1 MERIDKIIAK
11 ELNIGRSDAKS
22 LIKVGKVFLNGE
34 KVKSSNQKFDEE
46 KDILNVDGKEVKSRK
61 FVYIMMNK
69 PKGVISSTDGRKT
82 GEKTV
87 VDILP
92 EEMKRKKL
100 FPAGRLD
107 KDTTGFML
115 ITDDGE
121 FAHKILNP
129 KHHIPKTYIATLD
142 KPFDE
147 KVINAFQKGITI
159 GEDVCLP
166 AKLEP
171 VDNDFCKGKVTINQ
185 GMYHQIKRMFKRCGI
200 EVVELKRIKMGKLE
214 LDESLCGG
222 ECKYLD
228 ENEVNL
234 INSR

>member
-1 MERIDKIIAK
+1 MERIDKIISK

-22 LIKVGKVFLNGE
+22 LIKSGKVFLNGMV
-34 KVKSSNQKFDEE
+34 VKSSNQKFDEQ
-46 KDILNVDGKEVKSRK
+46 KDILNVDGKEIKSRK

-92 EEMKRKKL
+92 DEMKRKKL

-107 KDTTGFML
+107 KNTTGFVL

-121 FAHKILNP
+121 FAHRILNP

-142 KPFDE
+142 RPFDQ
-147 KVINAFQKGITI
+147 KVIDAFEKGITI

-166 AKLEP
+166 AKLEA
-171 VDNDFCKGKVTINQ
+171 VNNDFCKGKVTINQ

-200 EVVELKRIKMGKLE
+200 EVVELERIRMGKLN
-214 LDESLCGG
+214 LDEKLSRG
-222 ECKYLD
+222 ECRYLD